1 MRGRIWTGPRGY
13 PGAFNKASRAML
25 ESGGGG
31 DFSAAMVNSILLALW
46 AILPALAVAYARQ
59 RALAPR
65 RRPEFMLQKSERS
78 ELKRAVELYGQVR
91 QRLEQIREGNELI
104 NSFWRTALRRHSSIP
119 EQNEE
124 LEDLK
129 AYADDLSPER
139 PAAFT
144 TEIVDRQQKRAIR
157 IGLRDRGLLCEFRS
171 VVAARVYDFR

>member
-1 MRGRIWTGPRGY
+1 
-13 PGAFNKASRAML
+13 ML

-31 DFSAAMVNSILLALW
+31 DFSAAMVNSILLVLW
-46 AILPALAVAYARQ
+46 AALPALAVAYARQ

-78 ELKRAVELYGQVR
+78 ELKRAVELYGLVR

-104 NSFWRTALRRHSSIP
+104 NGFWRTALRRYSSIP

-129 AYADDLSPER
+129 ILR
-139 PAAFT
+139 P
-144 TEIVDRQQKRAIR
+144 IPNIYRR
-157 IGLRDRGLLCEFRS
+157 
-171 VVAARVYDFR
+171 

>member
-1 MRGRIWTGPRGY
+1 
-13 PGAFNKASRAML
+13 ML

-46 AILPALAVAYARQ
+46 AALPALAVAYARQ

-78 ELKRAVELYGQVR
+78 ELKRAVELYGLVR

-104 NSFWRTALRRHSSIP
+104 NGFWRTALRRYSSIP

-129 AYADDLSPER
+129 AYTQHLQAMISPER
-139 PAAFT
+139 PAALT
-144 TEIVDRQQKRAIR
+144 TEIVDRQQKRPIR
-157 IGLRDRGLLCEFRS
+157 VGLRDRG
-171 VVAARVYDFR
+171 